1 MNQETE
7 VPVYIKPEPNTKN
20 YQRLMEQEISRWQEK
35 PGRRPRLLLHSCCAP
50 CSSAVLDALCADFD
64 ITLFYYNPNISTEA
78 EFTHRVDELRR
89 FCHEKGIDVERQDSA
104 GHLLGAVEIVVPPYD
119 HREFLAIARGHERDP
134 ERGERCHL
142 CYRQRLERTAEYMD
156 EVNQAWAAAQHSGDS
171 AAKAPAASAKVQSV
185 EGPAEETPICGG
197 AQCTHTGATLPFD
210 YFCTTLTLSPLKSSE
225 VLNAIGEEIGKA
237 HGRSFLPSDFKKRG
251 GYQKSIELSKQYDL
265 YRQNFCGCEFS
276 H

>member
-20 YQRLMEQEISRWQEK
+20 YQRLMEQEISRWQER

-89 FCHEKGIDVERQDSA
+89 FCHETGIDVERQDSA
-104 GHLLGAVEIVVPPYD
+104 GHLLGAVEVVVPPYD

-142 CYRQRLERTAEYMD
+142 CYRQRLERTAEYM
-156 EVNQAWAAAQHSGDS
+156 EAVNQAWAAAQL
-171 AAKAPAASAKVQSV
+171 AEAP
-185 EGPAEETPICGG
+185 EETSSYAGE
-197 AQCTHTGATLPFD
+197 QRPFD

-225 VLNAIGEEIGKA
+225 VLNVIGEEIGKA
-237 HGRSFLPSDFKKRG
+237 HGLSFLPSDFKKRG

>member
-7 VPVYIKPEPNTKN
+7 APVYIKPEPNTKN
-20 YQRLMEQEISRWQEK
+20 YQRLMEQEISRWQEQ
-35 PGRRPRLLLHSCCAP
+35 PGQRPRLLLHSCCAP

-89 FCHEKGIDVERQDSA
+89 FCHETGIDVERQDSA
-104 GHLLGAVEIVVPPYD
+104 GHLLGAVEVVVPPYD
-119 HREFLAIARGHERDP
+119 HREFLAIVRGHERDP

-142 CYRQRLERTAEYMD
+142 CYRQRLERTAEYM
-156 EVNQAWAAAQHSGDS
+156 
-171 AAKAPAASAKVQSV
+171 
-185 EGPAEETPICGG
+185 EETNHAGEHRPY
-197 AQCTHTGATLPFD
+197 D

-237 HGRSFLPSDFKKRG
+237 HGLHFLPSDFKKRG
-251 GYQKSIELSKQYDL
+251 GYQRSIELSKQYDL

-276 H
+276 RV

>member
-1 MNQETE
+1 MDL
-7 VPVYIKPEPNTKN
+7 YIKPEPNTKN

-64 ITLFYYNPNISTEA
+64 ITLFYYNPNISNEA

-89 FCHEKGIDVERQDSA
+89 FCHETGIDVERQDSA
-104 GHLLGAVEIVVPPYD
+104 GQLLGAVELVVPPYD

-142 CYRQRLERTAEYMD
+142 CYRQRLERTAEYM
-156 EVNQAWAAAQHSGDS
+156 EAMNQTWAAAQHSEDP
-171 AAKAPAASAKVQSV
+171 AAEAPAASVKVQSV
-185 EGPAEETPICGG
+185 EGLANETPGCGG
-197 AQCTHTGATLPFD
+197 TQCTHTGATLPFD

-225 VLNAIGEEIGKA
+225 VLNAIGGEIGKA
-237 HGRSFLPSDFKKRG
+237 HGLSFLPSDFKKRG

-276 H
+276 RV

>member
-35 PGRRPRLLLHSCCAP
+35 PERRPRLLLHSCCAP
-50 CSSAVLDALCADFD
+50 CSSAVLDELCADFD

-89 FCHEKGIDVERQDSA
+89 FCHETGIDVERQDRD
-104 GHLLGAVEIVVPPYD
+104 GHVLGAVEIVVPLYD

-134 ERGERCHL
+134 ERGERCHR

-171 AAKAPAASAKVQSV
+171 ATEAPATFVNVQHV
-185 EGPAEETPICGG
+185 KGQADETLSCGG
-197 AQCTHTGATLPFD
+197 AQCTQAGVTRPYD

-225 VLNAIGEEIGKA
+225 VLNAIGEDIGKA
-237 HGRSFLPSDFKKRG
+237 HGLSFLPSDFKKRG
-251 GYQKSIELSKQYDL
+251 GYQKSIELSKQYEL

-276 H
+276 R

>member
-1 MNQETE
+1 MMDL
-7 VPVYIKPEPNTKN
+7 YIKPEPNTKN
-20 YQRLMEQEISRWQEK
+20 YQRPMEQEISRWQEK

-89 FCHEKGIDVERQDSA
+89 FCHETGIDVERQDSA
-104 GHLLGAVEIVVPPYD
+104 GHLLGAVEVVVPPYD

-142 CYRQRLERTAEYMD
+142 CYRQRLERTAEYM
-156 EVNQAWAAAQHSGDS
+156 EKMNQAWAAAQCSADS
-171 AAKAPAASAKVQSV
+171 AQESLTAC
-185 EGPAEETPICGG
+185 AE
-197 AQCTHTGATLPFD
+197 AQRPFD

-225 VLNAIGEEIGKA
+225 VLNVIGEDIGKA
-237 HGRSFLPSDFKKRG
+237 HGLSFLPSDFKKRG
-251 GYQKSIELSKQYDL
+251 GYQKSIELSKQYEL

-276 H
+276 R

>member
-35 PGRRPRLLLHSCCAP
+35 PGPRPRLLLHSCCAP

-89 FCHEKGIDVERQDSA
+89 FCHETGIDVERQDSES
-104 GHLLGAVEIVVPPYD
+104 HVLGAVELVVPPYD

-142 CYRQRLERTAEYMD
+142 CYRQRLERTAEYM
-156 EVNQAWAAAQHSGDS
+156 EEINQAWAAAQCNADSTKERS
-171 AAKAPAASAKVQSV
+171 AAC
-185 EGPAEETPICGG
+185 AE
-197 AQCTHTGATLPFD
+197 AQRPFD

-237 HGRSFLPSDFKKRG
+237 HGLSFLPSDFKKRG
-251 GYQKSIELSKQYDL
+251 GYQKSIELSKQYEL

-276 H
+276 R

>member
-89 FCHEKGIDVERQDSA
+89 FCHETGIDVERQDSA
-104 GHLLGAVEIVVPPYD
+104 GHVLGAVEIVVPPYD

-156 EVNQAWAAAQHSGDS
+156 EMNQAWAAAQHSEDP
-171 AAKAPAASAKVQSV
+171 AEVAPAASAKVQYV
-185 EGPAEETPICGG
+185 EGPADETPSCGG
-197 AQCTHTGATLPFD
+197 AQCTHGGATRPYD

-237 HGRSFLPSDFKKRG
+237 HGLSFLPSDFKKRG

>member
-1 MNQETE
+1 MDI
-7 VPVYIKPEPNTKN
+7 YIKPEPNTKN
-20 YQRLMEQEISRWQEK
+20 YQRLMEQEIRRWQEK

-64 ITLFYYNPNISTEA
+64 ITLFYYNPNISTET
-78 EFTHRVDELRR
+78 EFTHRVEELRR
-89 FCHEKGIDVERQDSA
+89 FCHETGIDVERKDSA
-104 GHLLGAVEIVVPPYD
+104 GHVLGAVEIVVPPYD

-142 CYRQRLERTAEYMD
+142 CYRQRLERTAEYM
-156 EVNQAWAAAQHSGDS
+156 ETVNQAWAAAQHSEDL
-171 AAKAPAASAKVQSV
+171 AK
-185 EGPAEETPICGG
+185 ETTYDE
-197 AQCTHTGATLPFD
+197 AQRMNTGEHRPFD

-225 VLNAIGEEIGKA
+225 VLNVIGEEIGKA
-237 HGRSFLPSDFKKRG
+237 HGLSFLPSDFKKRG

-276 H
+276 RAERKN

>member
-1 MNQETE
+1 M
-7 VPVYIKPEPNTKN
+7 PVYIKPEPNTKN

-64 ITLFYYNPNISTEA
+64 ITLFYYNPNISIEA

-89 FCHEKGIDVERQDSA
+89 FCHETGIDVERQDGA
-104 GHLLGAVEIVVPPYD
+104 GHVLGAVEIVVPPYD

-142 CYRQRLERTAEYMD
+142 CYRQRLERTAEYM
-156 EVNQAWAAAQHSGDS
+156 EAVNRAWAAAQHSED
-171 AAKAPAASAKVQSV
+171 
-185 EGPAEETPICGG
+185 PAEETPICGG
-197 AQCTHTGATLPFD
+197 AQCAYVGATRPFD

-237 HGRSFLPSDFKKRG
+237 HGLSFLPSDFKKRG

>member
-89 FCHEKGIDVERQDSA
+89 FCHETGIDVERQDSA
-104 GHLLGAVEIVVPPYD
+104 GHLLGAVELVVPPYD

-134 ERGERCHL
+134 ERGERCRR

-156 EVNQAWAAAQHSGDS
+156 KVNQAWAAAQHSED
-171 AAKAPAASAKVQSV
+171 PAD
-185 EGPAEETPICGG
+185 ETPSYGG
-197 AQCTHTGATLPFD
+197 VQCTHAGATRPYD

-237 HGRSFLPSDFKKRG
+237 HGLSFLPSDFKKRG
-251 GYQKSIELSKQYDL
+251 GYQKSIELSKQYNL

>member
-7 VPVYIKPEPNTKN
+7 APVYIKPEPNTKN
-20 YQRLMEQEISRWQEK
+20 YQRLMEQEISRWQEQ

-50 CSSAVLDALCADFD
+50 CSSAVLDELCADFD
-64 ITLFYYNPNISTEA
+64 ITLFYYNPNISTEV

-89 FCHEKGIDVERQDSA
+89 FCHETGIDVERQDSA
-104 GHLLGAVEIVVPPYD
+104 GHLLGAVELVVPPYD

-142 CYRQRLERTAEYMD
+142 CYRQRLERTAAYM
-156 EVNQAWAAAQHSGDS
+156 EELNQAWAAAQCDADS
-171 AAKAPAASAKVQSV
+171 AEEMSTAC
-185 EGPAEETPICGG
+185 AEAQTDETPTCAG
-197 AQCTHTGATLPFD
+197 AQHMHAGAHQPYD

-225 VLNAIGEEIGKA
+225 VLNAIGEEIAQA
-237 HGRSFLPSDFKKRG
+237 HGLSFLPSDFKKRG
-251 GYQKSIELSKQYDL
+251 GYQRSIELSKQYEL

-276 H
+276 RV

>member
-1 MNQETE
+1 M
-7 VPVYIKPEPNTKN
+7 PVYLKPEPNTKN

-35 PGRRPRLLLHSCCAP
+35 PERRPRLLLHSCCAP
-50 CSSAVLDALCADFD
+50 CSSAVLDELCADFD

-89 FCHEKGIDVERQDSA
+89 FCHETGIDVERQDSA
-104 GHLLGAVEIVVPPYD
+104 GHLLGAVEIVVPLYD

-134 ERGERCHL
+134 ERGERCHR
-142 CYRQRLERTAEYMD
+142 CYRQRLERTAEYMG

-171 AAKAPAASAKVQSV
+171 ATQAPATSVNVQHV
-185 EGPAEETPICGG
+185 KGPADETLSCGG
-197 AQCTHTGATLPFD
+197 AQCTQAGVTRPYD

-225 VLNAIGEEIGKA
+225 VLNAIGEDIGKA
-237 HGRSFLPSDFKKRG
+237 HGLSFLPSDFKKRG
-251 GYQKSIELSKQYDL
+251 GYQKSIELSKRYEL

-276 H
+276 RV

>member
-20 YQRLMEQEISRWQEK
+20 YQRLMEQEISRWQEQS
-35 PGRRPRLLLHSCCAP
+35 GRRPRLLLHSCCAP

-89 FCHEKGIDVERQDSA
+89 FCHETGIDVERQDSA
-104 GHLLGAVEIVVPPYD
+104 GHLLGAVEVVVPPYD
-119 HREFLAIARGHERDP
+119 HRAFLAIARGHERDP

-142 CYRQRLERTAEYMD
+142 CYRQRLERTAEYME
-156 EVNQAWAAAQHSGDS
+156 EVNRAWARAQHDEGAVS
-171 AAKAPAASAKVQSV
+171 AGAEEKCVEAPA
-185 EGPAEETPICGG
+185 GETSSCGG
-197 AQCTHTGATLPFD
+197 AQCMHAGATITFD

-225 VLNAIGEEIGKA
+225 VLNVIGEEIGKA
-237 HGRSFLPSDFKKRG
+237 HGLSFLPSDFKKRG

-276 H
+276 RV

>member
-20 YQRLMEQEISRWQEK
+20 YQRLMEQEISRWREQ

-89 FCHEKGIDVERQDSA
+89 FCHETGIDVERQDSA
-104 GHLLGAVEIVVPPYD
+104 GHLLGAVEVVVPPYD

-142 CYRQRLERTAEYMD
+142 CYRQRLERTAEYMG

-171 AAKAPAASAKVQSV
+171 ATEAPATSVNVQHV
-185 EGPAEETPICGG
+185 KRPADETLSCGG
-197 AQCTHTGATLPFD
+197 AQCTQAGVTRPYD

-225 VLNAIGEEIGKA
+225 VLNVIGEDIGKA
-237 HGRSFLPSDFKKRG
+237 HGLSFLPSDFKKRG
-251 GYQKSIELSKQYDL
+251 GYQKSIELSKQYEL

-276 H
+276 R